1 MALIK
6 VYRNTTDTCCFT
18 GALQYSFSWFI
29 RPFNFT
35 MPGDI
40 GGSTEVSYFESG
52 DGSSEKP
59 YVISSPVH
67 LYNLAWLQYLGYFN
81 LGDNINNGLAQ
92 SYFVLKNDIDMDGI
106 AIPPIGTEEYPFLG
120 NFNGQGYTIANCVT
134 ANSNQLQSALPLPVV
149 TTILSADTA
158 STNVRG

>member
-6 VYRNTTDTCCFT
+6 KYIAILLILAVLI

-29 RPFNFT
+29 RPLNFT

-81 LGDNINNGLAQ
+81 LGDNINNGWRKATL
-92 SYFVLKNDIDMDGI
+92 
-106 AIPPIGTEEYPFLG
+106 
-120 NFNGQGYTIANCVT
+120 C
-134 ANSNQLQSALPLPVV
+134 
-149 TTILSADTA
+149 
-158 STNVRG
+158 